1 MRVLLDTNILVS
13 HLLTP
18 THSGSIAAIMDSLAR
33 GDFML
38 LLPLELLDEL
48 EQVVA
53 RKPSLAQRIR
63 PEQLA
68 RLREGLLAVGDV
80 IPPIEQH
87 IPAVTRDRKDDYLL
101 AYAVVGAADYLVTG
115 DEDLLVLKQVGRLRI
130 VSPPEFAD
138 ILRDRAG

>member
-130 VSPPEFAD
+130 VSPPAFVD
-138 ILRDRAG
+138 ILRDHAG